1 MRRDEDKTPGR
12 RPAGVRTLKGGR
24 RQMLKCR
31 NCGNEWQEVIPKPTP
46 PKHCPKCGAPEV
58 IRTAPPKT

>member
-1 MRRDEDKTPGR
+1 
-12 RPAGVRTLKGGR
+12 
-24 RQMLKCR
+24 MLKCR